1 MFSMMKILYELRTD
15 FEVTLTPPEKS
26 LYERLGGYDVIAAFV
41 TDYINRIRAD
51 PQFARF
57 GTSRG
62 ADKKKRDLQLNIDYM
77 CKVTGGTNYYLGRD
91 METTHAGLGIT
102 EKEWEANMRYMTEAL
117 ERYDIPSRE
126 KKEVLAI
133 VENMRWD
140 VVEK

>member
-1 MFSMMKILYELRTD
+1 MLSVMKIQYELRAD
-15 FEVTLTPPEKS
+15 CEITLIHPEKS
-26 LYERLGGYDVIAAFV
+26 LYQRLGGYDVIAAFV

-91 METTHAGLGIT
+91 MKTTHAGLGIT
-102 EKEWEANMRYMTEAL
+102 VKEWEANMRYMTEAL
-117 ERYDIPSRE
+117 ERYDIPSKE
-126 KKEVLAI
+126 KKEVLSI
-133 VENMRWD
+133 VENMRRD
-140 VVEK
+140 IVEK